1 MEIIG
6 VTESAVQYL
15 RVHIITAELKPG
27 QKLNEMEL
35 SSRLD
40 ISRPPLR
47 EAFRILENEHL
58 ILSIPRKG
66 CYVTEISMEDYRGIF
81 EAREMIECFAIDL
94 LRAKNIRD
102 LPHVASAWEV
112 TADLPAPTSSDPYE
126 KFNYLK
132 AIANFHIRLIESAGN
147 ARLNRFY
154 YSIFSNLARYQD
166 MYIYIPGL
174 ADKSQEVHGRVL
186 DLIKRGNYVEARE
199 IVRAHINSF
208 HKFIE
213 KGIAE
218 KSADPAST
226 APKGLSRG

>member
-1 MEIIG
+1 MEVIG

-15 RVHIITAELKPG
+15 RVHIITGELAPG

-58 ILSIPRKG
+58 IVSIPRKG

-81 EAREMIECFAIDL
+81 EAREMIECFAVDL

-102 LPHVASAWEV
+102 LPHVASALEV
-112 TADLPAPTSSDPYE
+112 TAYLPAPASSDPYE

-132 AIANFHIRLIESAGN
+132 AIANFHINLIESAGN
-147 ARLNRFY
+147 AQLNRFF

-166 MYIYIPGL
+166 MYIYTPGL
-174 ADKSQEVHGRVL
+174 MDKSQEDHKQVL
-186 DLIKRGNYVEARE
+186 DLIRSGNYVEARE
-199 IVRAHINSF
+199 LLRAHLNSF
-208 HKFIE
+208 FKFIE
-213 KGIAE
+213 EVIAE

-226 APKGLSRG
+226 APKGSSRG

>member
-1 MEIIG
+1 VEVIG

-15 RVHIITAELKPG
+15 RVHIITGELAPG

-35 SSRLD
+35 SSRLS

-58 ILSIPRKG
+58 IVSIPRKG

-94 LRAKNIRD
+94 LRAKNIRN
-102 LPHVASAWEV
+102 LPHVASALKV

-126 KFNYLK
+126 KFSYLK
-132 AIANFHIRLIESAGN
+132 AIANFHIKLVESADN

-174 ADKSQEVHGRVL
+174 MDKSQEDHKRVL
-186 DLIKRGNYVEARE
+186 DLIRSGNYVEARE
-199 IVRAHINSF
+199 FLRAHVNSF
-208 HKFIE
+208 YNFIE
-213 KGIAE
+213 EVIAE
-218 KSADPAST
+218 KSPDPA
-226 APKGLSRG
+226 GRI